1 MGLSIALDYKT
12 YWISL
17 VAVTKTDGNNRW
29 VTLRT
34 AGSRDGHKDELVT
47 ATAADVAED
56 AAVAKASDIL
66 QVV

>member
-1 MGLSIALDYKT
+1 MGLSIALDYIT
-12 YWISL
+12 YWIFL
-17 VAVTKTDGNNRW
+17 VGVTKTEGNNRW
-29 VTLRT
+29 VTSRT
-34 AGSRDGHKDELVT
+34 AGSRDGYKDELVT